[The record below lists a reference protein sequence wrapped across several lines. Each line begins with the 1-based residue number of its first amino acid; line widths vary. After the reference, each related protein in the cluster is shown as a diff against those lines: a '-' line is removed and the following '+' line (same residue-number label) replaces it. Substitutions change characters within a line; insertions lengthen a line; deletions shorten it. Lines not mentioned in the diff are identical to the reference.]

1 MNRTISDDTS
11 PEVKKI
17 LIEGFR
23 KMSPQH
29 KMQCVAELNKTVQQ
43 LALARIQKQYG
54 ELPEREKRLRLAS
67 LWLDRDTMIRVFNWD
82 PKQKGY

>member
-23 KMSPQH
+23 KMSPQQ